1 MTKINITIESTGM
14 TPVQANLFSTFLGS
28 LKEETIQI
36 PEAPQIEAPISEKPK
51 GVKTRLTKKEVVE
64 AVAEAEA
71 ENFQKE
77 EQAEKVNNIEV
88 EAPEVVEPTEEIQEE
103 ESEVSTIKIEDIRK
117 LVAEKQAMHKDLL
130 RAKLKEYGAANVTA
144 LPTQHYE
151 DFHALLIG
159 LK

>member
-14 TPVQANLFSTFLGS
+14 TATQANLFSTFLGS
-28 LKEETIQI
+28 LKEENSQSVETT
-36 PEAPQIEAPISEKPK
+36 QIEAPISEKPK

-64 AVAEAEA
+64 AINASEK

-77 EQAEKVNNIEV
+77 EQAGKVNSIEV
-88 EAPEVVEPTEEIQEE
+88 EAPDVVEPAEEKQEE

-117 LVAEKQAMHKDLL
+117 LVAEKQAVHKDLL
-130 RAKLKEYGAANVTA
+130 RAKLKEYGAANVTS